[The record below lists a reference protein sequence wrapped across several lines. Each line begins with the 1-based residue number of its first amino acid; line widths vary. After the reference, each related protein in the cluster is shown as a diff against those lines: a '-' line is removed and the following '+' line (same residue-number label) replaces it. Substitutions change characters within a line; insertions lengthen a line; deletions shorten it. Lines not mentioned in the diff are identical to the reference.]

1 MVWVTN
7 SDKRQVSGPWNC
19 HEDEKIV
26 LSLGQK
32 YFLNDHCNDVSWII
46 RFQLMTVAI
55 QSFAEDTTREIAII
69 SSKLHDIKRSS
80 ALKKI
85 YIYSSF
91 ASVNYKDDISSD
103 KAMSWEVLQ
112 QD

>member
-7 SDKRQVSGPWNC
+7 SDKRQVSAPWNC
-19 HEDEKIV
+19 HADEKIV
-26 LSLGQK
+26 LYLGQK

-46 RFQLMTVAI
+46 RFQLITVAI
-55 QSFAEDTTREIAII
+55 QPFAKDTTREIAII

-80 ALKKI
+80 ALKKK
-85 YIYSSF
+85 YSSF